1 MKQDFANVIF
11 SAKQLLQC
19 AINQPCF
26 HETHIG
32 VGLIFGSTAIST
44 VTLQQV
50 VLQSVSDK

>member
-1 MKQDFANVIF
+1 MKQDFADAIF

-26 HETHIG
+26 HETHVIG
-32 VGLIFGSTAIST
+32 ADLIFGSTAIST

-50 VLQSVSDK
+50 VL